1 GLPGALRD
9 AHPQAPARHSG
20 TFAQDGRRAAA
31 TGPPGRSRYRD
42 QDPTGL

>member
-9 AHPQAPARHSG
+9 AHPQAPARHSEPV
-20 TFAQDGRRAAA
+20 AQDGGLAA
-31 TGPPGRSRYRD
+31 TPGPSSWRRYRD